1 MLYVEMNDGCDD
13 VVDVEYI
20 AGVRKAD
27 LLPAASDKEKRRNST
42 TTQEG
47 RGDDRG
53 DKVAD
58 GLRG

>member
-1 MLYVEMNDGCDD
+1 MNDGCDD

-27 LLPAASDKEKRRNST
+27 LVPAASDKEKRRNST